1 MAVSSIAANGH
12 SAVGHNIRRRR
23 HLALSIV
30 SAGLLMQGCS
40 RSESPDI
47 STSGNADL
55 ASYVNPFVGT
65 QAGAP
70 DYGTGGGAGNNY
82 PGATLP
88 FGMVQFSPDTSP
100 SLDNYPGGYT
110 YTDDKIEGFSL
121 THISGAGCSIYQ
133 DFPFLPTL
141 TPLDQSPAELI
152 SAGLKP
158 AFLADFNHLQEDA
171 SPGYYRV
178 RLNPDGAQP
187 IDVELS
193 ATERSGMA
201 RFGFPS
207 GTSPQVIVNVGGS
220 QMPDALANVNIDPDR
235 HEISGTAV
243 SGGFCYQ
250 DDRYQVYFAAEFD
263 RPFESYGTWT
273 KALIQP
279 GSTQASD
286 VGVLITHADPI
297 PNVPVSIPGNPS
309 LTARAGA
316 YVTFNAADGGLVS
329 MRVGVSFVSIDNA
342 RANLHAENPGWDLD
356 AMRKSARARW
366 NRELARA
373 TVQTSDNTLRRVFY
387 TSLYHSL
394 LAPTLFSDSNGDY
407 IGMDGAVHQ
416 AGAQAVY
423 GSYSGWDIYRSQ
435 WPLLSMLDP
444 QRVGDMTQTLVRNAQ
459 QGGWL
464 PKWSYANQQTNVM
477 VGDPAAIL
485 IASAHAFGARNFDS
499 GAALDAA
506 IKGATQPAS
515 PTQYL
520 LTGNAGYIERAG
532 LPEYLS
538 LGYIPYDE
546 NVPTGLLNLVNGGLV
561 WGTSATTLEYA
572 VADFAV
578 DRYAT
583 AMGQSSRTAQLR
595 TSSGNWKNLFNP
607 ASGYIEPRLAI
618 GTFAGSGNPATG
630 NGFVEGS
637 SPQYTWF
644 VPQDMAGLITAM
656 GGRAAAATRLDD
668 FFTELNGGPDSS
680 YAYLGNEPTLS
691 TPWIYAWL
699 GQPSKTG
706 PLVHKAMLGLY
717 GDAPTGLPGN
727 DDLGTM
733 SAWWVLAALG
743 MNPAVPGTDLLLLS
757 APLMDSAQLQLPG
770 GTLTI
775 RRSGNGD
782 YVQSLRLNGQQ
793 LDRAWLSFKEI
804 TNGGTLDY
812 MMGTTA
818 SSWGVDE
825 AQAPP
830 SYPP

>member
-1 MAVSSIAANGH
+1 MAANC
-12 SAVGHNIRRRR
+12 
-23 HLALSIV
+23 ALMRLHV
-30 SAGLLMQGCS
+30 VLVAGLLATACS
-40 RSESPDI
+40 RSNVPAAD
-47 STSGNADL
+47 TPLGTDL
-55 ASYVNPFVGT
+55 AAYVNPFVGT

-70 DYGTGGGAGNNY
+70 DFGTGGGAGNNY

-110 YTDDKIEGFSL
+110 YSDNKIEGFSL

-141 TPLDQSPAELI
+141 TPLDQVPAEPI

-178 RLNPDGAQP
+178 RLNPDSAQP

-193 ATERSGMA
+193 ATDRSGMA
-201 RFGFPS
+201 RFGFPA
-207 GTSPQVIVNVGGS
+207 GAAPQVIVNAGGS
-220 QMPDALANVNIDPDR
+220 QMPDALASVSIDPQR
-235 HEISGTAV
+235 QEISGTAL

-250 DDRYQVYFAAEFD
+250 DDSYKIYFAAEFD
-263 RPFESYGTWT
+263 RPFASYGTWT
-273 KALIQP
+273 KALLQP
-279 GSTQASD
+279 GSATASD
-286 VGVLITHADPI
+286 TGVLITHADPI
-297 PNVPVSIPGNPS
+297 PNVPVTIPGNPS

-316 YVTFNAADGGLVS
+316 YVTFDPAKGSVVR
-329 MRVGVSFVSIDNA
+329 MRVGVSFVSVDNA
-342 RANLHAENPGWDLD
+342 RANLHTENPDWDLD
-356 AMRKSARARW
+356 ALRSSARARW
-366 NRELARA
+366 NAQLSKAR
-373 TVQTSDNTLRRVFY
+373 VQTSDSSLRRVFY
-387 TSLYHSL
+387 TSLYHAM
-394 LAPTLFSDSNGDY
+394 LAPTLFSDANGDY

-435 WPLLSMLDP
+435 WPLLAMLDP

-485 IASAHAFGARNFDS
+485 IASAHAFGSSNFDTA
-499 GAALDAA
+499 AALDAV
-506 IKGATQPAS
+506 IKGATEPAS

-532 LPEYLS
+532 LPEYLA
-538 LGYIPYDE
+538 LGYIPYEE

-583 AMGQSSRTAQLR
+583 ALGQSSRTAQLR
-595 TSSGNWKNLFNP
+595 ASSGNWKNLFNP
-607 ASGYIEPRLAI
+607 SSGYIEPRSAT
-618 GTFAGSGNPATG
+618 GVFEGSGNAVTG
-630 NGFVEGS
+630 NGFVEGDAAHYS
-637 SPQYTWF
+637 WF
-644 VPQDMAGLITAM
+644 VPQDMAGLIAAR
-656 GGRAAAATRLDD
+656 GGREAATARLDQ
-668 FFTELNGGPDSS
+668 FFTQLNGGPDSS

-699 GQPSKTG
+699 GQPGKTG
-706 PLVHKAMLGLY
+706 PLVHQAMLGLY

-770 GTLTI
+770 GTLRIT
-775 RRSGNGD
+775 RSGIGD
-782 YVQSLRLNGQQ
+782 VVQSLRLNGQPLQ
-793 LDRAWLSFKEI
+793 RAWLHFADI
-804 TNGGTLDY
+804 ANGGTLDY
-812 MMGTTA
+812 TMGNA
-818 SSWGVDE
+818 PSDWGTDP

-830 SYPP
+830 SYPAQ

>member
-1 MAVSSIAANGH
+1 MAIRANSRLHVLLATTVLLAA
-12 SAVGHNIRRRR
+12 
-23 HLALSIV
+23 
-30 SAGLLMQGCS
+30 CS
-40 RSESPDI
+40 RSHAPDADVQTES
-47 STSGNADL
+47 DL

-70 DYGTGGGAGNNY
+70 DFGTGGGAGNNY

-110 YTDDKIEGFSL
+110 YSDSKIEGFSL
-121 THISGAGCSIYQ
+121 THISGAGCSIFQ

-141 TPLDQSPAELI
+141 TPLDQSPAETI
-152 SAGLKP
+152 SAGLKQ

-178 RLNPDGAQP
+178 RLNPDSTKP

-201 RFGFPS
+201 RFTFPKGS
-207 GTSPQVIVNVGGS
+207 APQVIVNAGGS
-220 QMPDALANVNIDPDR
+220 QMPDALASVSIDPGKQ
-235 HEISGTAV
+235 EISGTAV

-250 DDRYQVYFAAEFD
+250 DDSYKIYFAAEFD
-263 RPFESYGTWT
+263 RPFVSYGTWT
-273 KALIQP
+273 RALLSP
-279 GSTQASD
+279 DSTQASD
-286 VGVLITHADPI
+286 IGVLITHADPI
-297 PNVPVSIPGNPS
+297 PNIPVSIPGNPS

-316 YVTFNAADGGLVS
+316 YVTFDAAGGGLVH
-329 MRVGVSFVSIDNA
+329 MRVGVSFVSVDNA
-342 RANLHAENPGWDLD
+342 RANLHAENAGWDID
-356 AMRKSARARW
+356 AMRRAARARW
-366 NRELARA
+366 NQKLSRA
-373 TVQTSDNTLRRVFY
+373 KVQTSDNSLRRIFY

-394 LAPTLFSDSNGDY
+394 LAPTLFSDANGDY
-407 IGMDGAVHQ
+407 VGMDGAVHQ

-435 WPLLSMLDP
+435 WPLISMIDP

-485 IASAHAFGARNFDS
+485 IASAHAFGARNFDTA
-499 GAALDAA
+499 AALDAA
-506 IKGATQPAS
+506 IKGATEAAS
-515 PTQYL
+515 PTQYV

-532 LPEYLS
+532 LPEYLL
-538 LGYIPYDE
+538 LGYIPYEE
-546 NVPTGLLNLVNGGLV
+546 NIPTGLLNLVNGGLV

-583 AMGQSSRTAQLR
+583 ALGQQARTAQLR
-595 TSSGNWKNLFNP
+595 ASSGNWKNLFNP
-607 ASGYIEPRLAI
+607 ATGYIEPRLATGI
-618 GTFAGSGNPATG
+618 FAGSGNPVTG

-656 GGRAAAATRLDD
+656 GGREAAAARLDD

-680 YAYLGNEPTLS
+680 NAYLGNEPTLS

-699 GQPSKTG
+699 GQPGKTG
-706 PLVHKAMLGLY
+706 PLVHKAMRGLY
-717 GDAPTGLPGN
+717 ADAPTGLPGN

-733 SAWWVLAALG
+733 SAWWVLAAMG

-757 APLMDSAQLQLPG
+757 APLLDDVQLQLPG
-770 GTLTI
+770 GTLHI
-775 RRSGNGD
+775 KRNGSGD
-782 YVQSLRLNGQQ
+782 YVQSLRLNGQT
-793 LDRAWLSFKEI
+793 LPRAWLHFPEI
-804 TNGGTLDY
+804 ANGATLEY
-812 MMGTTA
+812 RMGTTPG
-818 SSWGVDE
+818 SWGTE
-825 AQAPP
+825 PAQAPP
-830 SYPP
+830 SYPPY